1 MPILTNDNIPGLP
14 GWLFDI
20 LARLTSIDKAN
31 DLYDSASDFRGTDFA
46 SAVLQN
52 IGVDYQIGNYERL
65 SNLPE
70 GPFITI
76 SNHPYG
82 SIDGIMLVD
91 LFGHLRSDFKVM
103 VNKFLSIIERLND
116 NWITVI
122 PTGNKKDGVKAES
135 IQGVRTV
142 LRNIQDGHPVG
153 FFPSGAVS
161 DFRFGE
167 GIRDREWQIE
177 VIRLIKKCHVPIIPV
192 HFLDRNSAYFYALG
206 LINWK
211 LRVTRLPGELFN
223 KRGKLTRIGIGEI
236 ITVDVQDSI
245 TDINEYGRMLR
256 KAVYDMPEPA
266 HFISR
271 ASFDPMLSGMHGHSS
286 DAQNK

>member
-1 MPILTNDNIPGLP
+1 MPVLTNDNIPGLP

-31 DLYDSASDFRGTDFA
+31 DLYDSASDFRGPDFA

-116 NWITVI
+116 NWITVV

-135 IQGVRTV
+135 IQGVKSV
-142 LRNIQDGHPVG
+142 LQNIHDGHPVG

-223 KRGKLTRIGIGEI
+223 KKGKPARLGIGET
-236 ITVDVQDSI
+236 ITVDTQDSI

>member
-1 MPILTNDNIPGLP
+1 MPVLTKDNIPGLP

-20 LARLTSIDKAN
+20 LARLTAVDKIN
-31 DLYDSASDFRGTDFA
+31 ELYDSANDLLGPDFA
-46 SAVLQN
+46 YALLRN

-65 SNLPE
+65 SVLPD

-82 SIDGIMLVD
+82 SIDGIMMVD
-91 LFGHLRSDFKVM
+91 LFGHFRSDFKVM

-122 PTGNKKDGVKAES
+122 PTGKRKDGVKAES
-135 IQGVRTV
+135 IQGVRSV
-142 LRNIQDGHPVG
+142 FQNIHDGHPVG

-161 DFRFGE
+161 DFKFGE
-167 GIRDREWQIE
+167 GVRDREWQSE
-177 VIRLIKKCHVPIIPV
+177 VIRLIKKCHVPIVPV

-206 LINWK
+206 LISWK
-211 LRVTRLPGELFN
+211 LRVTRLPGEVFN
-223 KRGKLTRIGIGEI
+223 KKGKPVRLGIGEAI
-236 ITVDVQDSI
+236 SVDAQDSI
-245 TDINEYGRMLR
+245 TDIKEYGEMLR
-256 KAVYDMPEPA
+256 KAVYDMPEPT

-271 ASFDPMLSGMHGHSS
+271 SSVGSVLSGMHGHSS
-286 DAQNK
+286 NAQNR

>member
-1 MPILTNDNIPGLP
+1 MPVLTKDNIPGLP

-31 DLYDSASDFRGTDFA
+31 DLYDSASDFRGPDFA
-46 SAVLQN
+46 SSVLQN

-116 NWITVI
+116 NWITVV

-135 IQGVRTV
+135 IQGVRSV
-142 LRNIQDGHPVG
+142 LQNIHDGHPVG

-177 VIRLIKKCHVPIIPV
+177 VIRLIKKCHVPIVPV

-223 KRGKLTRIGIGEI
+223 KKGKLTRIGIGEI
-236 ITVDVQDSI
+236 ITVDAQDSI
-245 TDINEYGRMLR
+245 TDINEYREMLR
-256 KAVYDMPEPA
+256 KAVYGMPEPT

-271 ASFDPMLSGMHGHSS
+271 SSAGPMLSGMHGHSS
-286 DAQNK
+286 DVRNR

>member
-1 MPILTNDNIPGLP
+1 MPVLTKDNIPGLP
-14 GWLFDI
+14 GWVFDI
-20 LARLTSIDKAN
+20 LARLTSVDKIN
-31 DLYDSASDFRGTDFA
+31 DLYDSASDFRGPDFA

-116 NWITVI
+116 NWITVV

-135 IQGVRTV
+135 IQGVRSV
-142 LRNIQDGHPVG
+142 LQNIHDGHPVG

-223 KRGKLTRIGIGEI
+223 KKGKLTRIGVGEI
-236 ITVDVQDSI
+236 ITVDAQDSI
-245 TDINEYGRMLR
+245 TDINEYGEMLR

-271 ASFDPMLSGMHGHSS
+271 ASFGPMLSGMHGHSS